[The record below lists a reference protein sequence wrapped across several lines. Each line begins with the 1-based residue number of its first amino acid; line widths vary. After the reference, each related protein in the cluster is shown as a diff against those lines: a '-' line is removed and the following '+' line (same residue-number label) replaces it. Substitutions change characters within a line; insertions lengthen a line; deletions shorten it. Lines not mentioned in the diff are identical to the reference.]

1 MSGVAVLALIGAV
14 VCAFAMGYTFG
25 AAPIEKQLK
34 AELTPQEEV
43 SANVRL
49 ILEAERARKEAAEAN
64 LMLETMMAR
73 NAELVRENICL
84 KSRSSWT
91 P

>member
-1 MSGVAVLALIGAV
+1 VSGIAVLAFVVIG